1 MRLPRAAASA
11 KTGATFAIALLALAN
26 AAVAQSSETRQPAAS
41 PPHLRG
47 LVLDKTSHDPV
58 VSAQVV
64 LDADGRVVS
73 SDSTGAYDIADVPA
87 GAVALTVHAPGF
99 AVAHYVVRLLG
110 SGDWKQDFE
119 LDSTKAAART
129 VAQLAPVKVTA
140 QAPDFDYR
148 LRDFEIRRA
157 SGRGQ
162 YLTDEQI
169 QASGAANIQ
178 DAVRTMR
185 GVLLDC
191 AGTVFAECRIRMARA
206 PERCMPEYYIDGQLD
221 NYFGP
226 KTPIRDVVGIEVYTG
241 PSDVPGEFAGTN
253 AGCGVVVLWTRS
265 GPKRKRSVKE
275 H

>member
-1 MRLPRAAASA
+1 MRPLMAAVSA
-11 KTGATFAIALLALAN
+11 KFAGAMAIATLV
-26 AAVAQSSETRQPAAS
+26 VATAGGQTTATQQSGVR

-47 LVLDKTSHDPV
+47 RILDKSSGEAV
-58 VSAQVV
+58 VGAQVV
-64 LDADGRVVS
+64 LDADGRVAT
-73 SDSTGAYDIADVPA
+73 SDSTGAYELSDVAA
-87 GAVALTVHAPGF
+87 GSVAVTIHAQGF
-99 AVAHYVVRLLG
+99 AVAQYVVHLFG
-110 SGDWKQDFE
+110 PGGWKQDFE
-119 LDSTKAAART
+119 LDSTRVGGKS
-129 VAQLAPVKVTA
+129 VAQLAPVKVIA
-140 QAPDFDYR
+140 AAPDFDYR

-191 AGTVFAECRIRMARA
+191 AGTAFAECRIRMARA
-206 PERCMPEYYIDGQLD
+206 PERCMPEYFVDGQLD

-241 PSDVPGEFAGTN
+241 PSDVPGEFAGSSS
-253 AGCGVVVLWTRS
+253 GCGVVVLWTRS
-265 GPKRKRSVKE
+265 GPKRKRTVKAP
-275 H
+275 